1 MKSNQT
7 TNQKPEK
14 NCATVTGRVRLSSV
28 DSQSNKS
35 PEKYIIYLT
44 ENKNRW
50 KEKRSKWKY
59 LLHSQVHKILQN
71 YNYLEE
77 LGEAGG
83 GRSGHIYGSLEH
95 RKAGWEIEV
104 NIYMVLWNI
113 ENWRRGGKTRHLCDP
128 IEHREVGGE

>member
-44 ENKNRW
+44 EN
-50 KEKRSKWKY
+50 
-59 LLHSQVHKILQN
+59 
-71 YNYLEE
+71 
-77 LGEAGG
+77 
-83 GRSGHIYGSLEH
+83 
-95 RKAGWEIEV
+95 
-104 NIYMVLWNI
+104 
-113 ENWRRGGKTRHLCDP
+113 
-128 IEHREVGGE
+128 